1 MKTNAARL
9 IGSVVVLLLGLSIR
23 VNAAYA
29 AASLQFSPATKTVT
43 NNQTFTI
50 DVTINTDGQNAM
62 GANATV
68 IYTPADLS
76 VVSIENGSFFP
87 DFTAPFDNGLIE
99 IRGYFSAAN
108 GGKSGTGSL
117 AKITFKATKASG
129 TSDVGFR
136 CTANSTSTQILNT
149 DYTNILSCGNL
160 NTSRVSFG
168 GSNVDPTNTLV
179 PTKPGTTTVPT
190 APTAPTATSTPGGS
204 PTNKKPDCVGISA
217 LPAVSGKTNSEI
229 TFSCAGKDN
238 DGSIYHAEFFF
249 GDGTSKKISQ
259 IVGSSGTIMAKHTYT
274 KTGTYTTACRVIDN
288 DNATS
293 DIPSICTLS
302 YPIAQ
307 GSVQT
312 TTKTTSTKNTTQLAV
327 APTLAPTIPVVTLEP
342 YQSPTPLP
350 VDLGATDFETQK
362 TEEQPTSSMPWQWI
376 AVLGGIGLL
385 ILIIF
390 ILIIKS
396 FTRRRMP
403 PQIPLNTQ
411 TDPSQPPQQY
421 PQILEIDQQTP
432 PQPPGQP
439 PIT

>member
-1 MKTNAARL
+1 MKTNPAKFFSC
-9 IGSVVVLLLGLSIR
+9 IVVLLLGLGIR
-23 VNAAYA
+23 ISPVFAAS
-29 AASLQFSPATKTVT
+29 SLQFSPATKSVSS
-43 NNQTFTI
+43 NQTFTI
-50 DVTINTDGQNAM
+50 DVTINTDGQTAM

-68 IYTPADLS
+68 VYPAADLT

-87 DFTAPFDNGLIE
+87 DFTAPFDSGLIE

-108 GGKSGTGSL
+108 GGKSGTGTL
-117 AKITFKATKASG
+117 AKITFKAIKSTG

-136 CTANSTSTQILNT
+136 CTDSSTSTQILNT
-149 DYTNILSCGNL
+149 DYTNILSCGSL
-160 NTSRVSFG
+160 NTLKVTYTSAVS
-168 GSNVDPTNTLV
+168 PTNT
-179 PTKPGTTTVPT
+179 T
-190 APTAPTATSTPGGS
+190 APGSSPAPTATTKPNPTATPGGS
-204 PTNKKPDCVGISA
+204 PANKKPDCVGISV

-249 GDGTSKKISQ
+249 GDGTSKKVSQ

-293 DIPSICTLS
+293 DIPAICTLS

-307 GSVQT
+307 GTVQT
-312 TTKTTSTKNTTQLAV
+312 TTKTTTSKTTSQLAII
-327 APTLAPTIPVVTLEP
+327 PTVEPTIPVVTLEP

-350 VDLGATDFETQK
+350 VDLGDTNFEVQEPTDE
-362 TEEQPTSSMPWQWI
+362 PSSSIPWQWI

-385 ILIIF
+385 ILIIL

-396 FTRRRMP
+396 FTRRRTP
-403 PQIPLNTQ
+403 PSMPLNTGFDQ
-411 TDPSQPPQQY
+411 TQPQQQY
-421 PQILEIDQQTP
+421 PQIVEIEQQEPPP
-432 PQPPGQP
+432 PQPPTIG
-439 PIT
+439 